1 MANEIKRSF
10 GRANK
15 AKLSSCNPKG
25 EACPRVNTEFALTGK
40 FDVQDG
46 WLDRRTGEMRDTDRS
61 YAFFEGKRNGT
72 DVAAGISAGVFLRRP
87 FDGFTEEEAKEL
99 TDFQKAL
106 IDCANAGD
114 LDEVFEKNGVYD
126 GKTVFVKSVVRHS
139 EIPYGKNEARPVS
152 YAIFD
157 LK

>member
-15 AKLSSCNPKG
+15 AKLSNCNAKG
-25 EACPRVNTEFALTGK
+25 ESCPKVGTKFNLTGK

-72 DVAAGISAGVFLRRP
+72 DVANGISAGVFLRRP
-87 FDGFTEEEAKEL
+87 FDGFTEDESKDL
-99 TDFQKAL
+99 TNFQKSL
-106 IDCANAGD
+106 LDCFNAGD
-114 LDEVFEKNGVYD
+114 LDALFEKEGAYD
-126 GKTVFVKSVVRHS
+126 SKTVVVKAIVKHS
-139 EIPYGKNEARPVS
+139 EIPYGKDTARPVS
-152 YAIFD
+152 YAVFD
-157 LK
+157 LE